1 MTAPD
6 VQALAQVFT
15 ERLLNSAAA
24 GILLAGLVYLLLR
37 MVGRQNS
44 GTRFAIWFSALLA
57 MVAFP
62 FFSGSVFYSSRIHLL
77 SSAAQKGEIVLSSS
91 WAAYLFVAW
100 GAVAAILLFRIAV
113 GLWRVCEVRRN
124 CTEIEVATFDPG
136 VAKRIGEIF
145 RTSTSRRRV
154 KLCVSDEVSVPSA
167 IGLFRAAIVFP
178 DWLLPQLSAGEIEMI
193 VRHELAHL
201 QRWDDWTNLV
211 QKIVRA
217 LLFFHPAVWW
227 IENRLTLEREMACDD
242 MVLAQTGS
250 PRAYASSLISFA
262 EKLHS
267 ARGLALAQALV
278 SRMHEMSVRL
288 AQILDAKRTSRIG
301 LWKPVLGLSAGLLVF
316 AFGAAPYMPRVVAF
330 ESRPN
335 RGEQAALQANAAL
348 NLQAAGQGSVD
359 AHMSRAIAQPVAL
372 RGDFVS
378 QPGSQKSSLPSS
390 QPRLIQAVFHPR
402 AAKAAGRLKTATPKK
417 PLILRTSAADEAL
430 APAQPATYARA
441 LYIPTLYILQ
451 TSEYS
456 APTASSP
463 GVWTFCIW
471 KIDANNPAERQLE
484 SAIVVSWI

>member
-1 MTAPD
+1 MTAD

-37 MVGRQNS
+37 LVGRQNS
-44 GTRFAIWFSALLA
+44 GTRFALWFSALLA

-62 FFSGSVFYSSRIHLL
+62 FFSGSLFYSARIRLL
-77 SSAAQKGEIVLSSS
+77 SAASHQGKIVLSAAWAGYLFIA
-91 WAAYLFVAW
+91 WAAIAT
-100 GAVAAILLFRIAV
+100 ILLLRIAL
-113 GLWRVCEVRRN
+113 GLWRVREVRRN
-124 CTEIEVATFDPG
+124 CREIDLTALEPAVLEPAI
-136 VAKRIGEIF
+136 AEIF
-145 RTSTSRRRV
+145 RTSGARRRV

-178 DWLLPQLSAGEIEMI
+178 DWLLPQLSAGELEMI

-201 QRWDDWTNLV
+201 RRWDDWTNLV
-211 QKIVRA
+211 QKVVRA

-288 AQILDAKRTSRIG
+288 AQILDAKRTRRIG
-301 LWKPVLGLSAGLLVF
+301 LWKPVLGLSAGVLLF
-316 AFGAAPYMPRVVAF
+316 AFGTAPYLPHVVAF
-330 ESRPN
+330 ETRPN
-335 RGEQAALQANAAL
+335 ERQLAAQANMNLAISGQRNVDAAVRGPFVQPAALKQNSL
-348 NLQAAGQGSVD
+348 PQQQSQKRLQP
-359 AHMSRAIAQPVAL
+359 RAIEAAFHVRTTSVPHEL
-372 RGDFVS
+372 RA
-378 QPGSQKSSLPSS
+378 P
-390 QPRLIQAVFHPR
+390 
-402 AAKAAGRLKTATPKK
+402 TPKA
-417 PLILRTSAADEAL
+417 PLILRTSGTEVGVTPQ
-430 APAQPATYARA
+430 APVYTPA
-441 LYIPTLYILQ
+441 LYILQ
-451 TSEYS
+451 TTEYDE
-456 APTASSP
+456 PTASSP

-471 KIDANNPAERQLE
+471 KIDPNSPAGRQLE

>member
-1 MTAPD
+1 MTSPD
-6 VQALAQVFT
+6 MQLLAQLFT

-24 GILLAGLVYLLLR
+24 GILLAGSVYLLLR

-44 GTRFAIWFSALLA
+44 GTRFAIWFSALLS

-62 FFSGSVFYSSRIHLL
+62 FFSGSVFWSSRIHML
-77 SSAAQKGEIVLSSS
+77 SAARQKGEIVLSSS
-91 WAAYLFVAW
+91 WAGYLFVAW
-100 GAVAAILLFRIAV
+100 GAVAAILLFRIAL
-113 GLWRVCEVRRN
+113 GLWRVREVRRN
-124 CTEIEVATFDPG
+124 CTEIDLSTLNPEIA
-136 VAKRIGEIF
+136 EIF
-145 RTSTSRRRV
+145 RKSASRRQVR
-154 KLCVSDEVSVPSA
+154 LCVSDEVSVPSA

-211 QKIVRA
+211 QKVVRA

-262 EKLHS
+262 EKLQS

-278 SRMHEMSVRL
+278 SRVHEMSVRL
-288 AQILDAKRTSRIG
+288 TQILDAKRTSRIG

-330 ESRPN
+330 ETTPSLSQAAT
-335 RGEQAALQANAAL
+335 RGSAALQL
-348 NLQAAGQGSVD
+348 ETAGQGSVD
-359 AHMSRAIAQPVAL
+359 ANLSRALVRPVAL
-372 RGDFVS
+372 RQNLVPL
-378 QPGSQKSSLPSS
+378 QNAQPRMKPGSEWRAIPV
-390 QPRLIQAVFHPR
+390 AFHPPATR
-402 AAKAAGRLKTATPKK
+402 VPRQLKAATPKT
-417 PLILRTSAADEAL
+417 PLILRTTAAEETL
-430 APAQPATYARA
+430 GTVQATADTPA
-441 LYIPTLYILQ
+441 LYIPAVYILQ
-451 TSEYS
+451 TSEFS

-463 GVWTFCIW
+463 AVWTFCIW
-471 KIDANNPAERQLE
+471 KIDANNPAEKQLE

>member
-6 VQALAQVFT
+6 AQVLAQVFT

-37 MVGRQNS
+37 MAGRQNS

-62 FFSGSVFYSSRIHLL
+62 FFSGSSFYFAHIHML
-77 SSAAQKGEIVLSSS
+77 SPAGQRGEFVLSSS

-100 GAVAAILLFRIAV
+100 GAVATILLFRLAV
-113 GLWRVCEVRRN
+113 GLWRVREVRRN
-124 CTEIEVATFDPG
+124 CTEVNLASLDP
-136 VAKRIGEIF
+136 VIAKIF
-145 RTSTSRRRV
+145 RTSASRRQV
-154 KLCVSDEVSVPSA
+154 KLCVSEDVSVPSA

-178 DWLLPQLSAGEIEMI
+178 DWLLPQLSAGEIEMV

-201 QRWDDWTNLV
+201 ERWDDWTNLV
-211 QKIVRA
+211 QKMVRA

-262 EKLHS
+262 EKLQS

-288 AQILDAKRTSRIG
+288 TQILDAKRTNRIG

-316 AFGAAPYMPRVVAF
+316 AFGAAPYVPRVVAF
-330 ESRPN
+330 ETHSAN
-335 RGEQAALQANAAL
+335 NQQAALRANSGL
-348 NLQAAGQGSVD
+348 NLQASGQGSVESPV
-359 AHMSRAIAQPVAL
+359 SRAFAQPVAL
-372 RGDFVS
+372 QQNFVS
-378 QPGSQKSSLPSS
+378 QPSLQKRSEAS
-390 QPRLIQAVFHPR
+390 QPVAIQAVFHSHETRATHNVPR
-402 AAKAAGRLKTATPKK
+402 HVTATTPEM
-417 PLILRTSAADEAL
+417 PLILRTTAAEEAF
-430 APAQPATYARA
+430 APAQPATFTPA
-441 LYIPTLYILQ
+441 LYVLQ
-451 TSEYS
+451 TTEYS
-456 APTASSP
+456 APTASAP